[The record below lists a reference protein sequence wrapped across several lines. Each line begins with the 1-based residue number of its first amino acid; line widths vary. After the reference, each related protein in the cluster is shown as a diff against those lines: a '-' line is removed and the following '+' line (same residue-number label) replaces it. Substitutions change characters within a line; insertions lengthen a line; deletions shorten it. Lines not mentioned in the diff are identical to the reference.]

1 MPPKRKATTK
11 AGPRGRPQRTLRA
24 PSRFGGDDDSTT
36 GGAPEGDV
44 EASLDGHHD
53 AEHEDAPR
61 GARGD
66 NRPGAEEPCPEP
78 ETTGDRTEAIV
89 AQLEELRGAIVTLH
103 SEGGAP
109 AGVLQAQLDELKATL
124 MHL

>member
-1 MPPKRKATTK
+1 MARRK
-11 AGPRGRPQRTLRA
+11 
-24 PSRFGGDDDSTT
+24 
-36 GGAPEGDV
+36 V

-53 AEHEDAPR
+53 AEHEDAPH
-61 GARGD
+61 GAGGD

-78 ETTGDRTEAIV
+78 ETTGDRTVAIV
-89 AQLEELRGAIVTLH
+89 AQLEELRGVIVTLH